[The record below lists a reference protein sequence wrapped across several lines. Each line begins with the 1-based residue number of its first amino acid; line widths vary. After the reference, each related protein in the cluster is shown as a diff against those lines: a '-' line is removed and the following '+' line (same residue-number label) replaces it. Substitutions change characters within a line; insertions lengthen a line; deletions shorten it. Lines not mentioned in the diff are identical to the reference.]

1 MVQERLSRAAATLPA
16 VARPPVML
24 SPLSSLSRVMKIGM
38 TSKTLSQVEMST
50 LAKWT
55 IRPRLMAIPG
65 VANVAIWGQ
74 RDRQIQV
81 LVDPNRLQA
90 HGVTVDDVVR
100 ATGEAV
106 SLQAGGF
113 LDTPNQRLAITHA
126 ASVRVARDLEA
137 HRRGLEERRGAAH
150 WRRRDGRR
158 RVSRSRSATPS
169 STTAPACC

>member
-1 MVQERLSRAAATLPA
+1 
-16 VARPPVML
+16 
-24 SPLSSLSRVMKIGM
+24 
-38 TSKTLSQVEMST
+38 MST
-50 LAKWT
+50 LARWT

-74 RDRQIQV
+74 RDRQLQV

-126 ASVRVARDLEA
+126 ASVRERARSRSA
-137 HRRGLEERRGAAH
+137 SSSHRETARRCELAT
-150 WRRRDGRR
+150 WPPSSRDF
-158 RVSRSRSATPS
+158 RSRSATPS
-169 STTAPACC
+169 STTVRACS

>member
-1 MVQERLSRAAATLPA
+1 
-16 VARPPVML
+16 
-24 SPLSSLSRVMKIGM
+24 
-38 TSKTLSQVEMST
+38 MST

-74 RDRQIQV
+74 RDRQLQV
-81 LVDPNRLQA
+81 LVDPHRLQA

-126 ASVRVARDLEA
+126 ASVRNTHDLEA
-137 HRRGLEERRGAAH
+137 HRCFIAKRSGAAN
-150 WRRRDGRR
+150 W
-158 RVSRSRSATPS
+158 
-169 STTAPACC
+169 